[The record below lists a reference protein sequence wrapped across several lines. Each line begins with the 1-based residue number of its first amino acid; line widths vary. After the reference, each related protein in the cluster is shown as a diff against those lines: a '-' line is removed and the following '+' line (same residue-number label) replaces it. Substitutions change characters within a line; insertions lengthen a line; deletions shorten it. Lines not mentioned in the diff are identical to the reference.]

1 MPIGIGGSGDEVD
14 IIKEKKIIRRV
25 VYLKNIKKILL
36 RKEQENLSVVEFLLP
51 GSYIYIYILKKLLT

>member
-51 GSYIYIYILKKLLT
+51 GSYIYIYI